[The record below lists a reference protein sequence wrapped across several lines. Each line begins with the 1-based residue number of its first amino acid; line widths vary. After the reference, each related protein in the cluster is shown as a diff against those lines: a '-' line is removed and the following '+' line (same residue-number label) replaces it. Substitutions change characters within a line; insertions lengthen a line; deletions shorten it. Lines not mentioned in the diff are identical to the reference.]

1 LHQNKNMILA
11 KKVIERE
18 IKSGNIKISPFSKKN
33 LGPASYDLS
42 VGNEFRVFNSF
53 NKKNQYNFIKLT
65 RKIKTNSIVLKPNEF
80 ILGITNENIKLSDN
94 LCAWLT
100 GRSSFARLG
109 LIIDTTAPFIQP
121 GVNNKQVFELK
132 NVSPNPI
139 VIKKGMKIA
148 QIIFQRM
155 EGKAKYKGK
164 YKKQKNI

>member
-1 LHQNKNMILA
+1 MIISKENI
-11 KKVIERE
+11 KKE
-18 IKSGNIKISPFSKKN
+18 IKRGNIKISPFNKKN

-53 NKKNQYNFIKLT
+53 NKSHQYDFKKLT
-65 RKIKTNSIVLKPNEF
+65 RKIRTNKIILKPNEF
-80 ILGITNENIKLSDN
+80 VLGITSEKIKLPDN
-94 LCAWLT
+94 ICAWLT

-121 GVNNKQVFELK
+121 GIDNKQVFELK

-139 VIKKGMKIA
+139 MIKKGMKIA

-155 EGKAKYKGK
+155 EGKAKYKGR
-164 YKKQKNI
+164 YKKQTSI